1 MSTICIVNIL
11 LNITF
16 FFFLIWVV
24 LNGHLQIRII
34 AAQALT
40 TMAIRSGEPFRLQ
53 IYEFL
58 HTLAQGG
65 LQSQFSEMHLSNG
78 EDQGA
83 SGTGIGVLISPMIKV
98 LDEMYRAQD
107 DLIK

>member
-1 MSTICIVNIL
+1 MDIGQVRIV
-11 LNITF
+11 
-16 FFFLIWVV
+16 
-24 LNGHLQIRII
+24 

-58 HTLAQGG
+58 NALAHGG
-65 LQSQFSEMHLSNG
+65 VQSQLSDIHLSNG

-83 SGTGIGVLISPMIKV
+83 SGTGLGVLISPMIKV

-107 DLIK
+107 ELIK